1 MISIPDK
8 TYFKIGEVS
17 QITDIKP
24 HVLRFWEAEFK
35 LLSPNKSK
43 GKQRVYTRRD
53 IELVLH
59 IKELLKNDKF
69 TIEGAKGKI
78 KEVLKAENSQLSMS
92 FDEKRHRKTLQK
104 VKKEV
109 DLLKRAIANSLDIF

>member
-78 KEVLKAENSQLSMS
+78 KEVLKTENSQLSMS
-92 FDEKRHRKTLQK
+92 FDEKKQRKTLQK
-104 VKKEV
+104 VKKEL
-109 DLLKRAIANSLDIF
+109 DSLKKVLGTALKAY